1 MLKARPLCRAFAFY
15 SRGSPL
21 IFLGGSFYSIT
32 MLPPIW
38 QTISMFNPVVYL
50 ISGFRWAFFGVA
62 DVPIAISMVA
72 IFGFLVV
79 CLGFVSWIFKTGWRI
94 RN

>member
-1 MLKARPLCRAFAFY
+1 MRQPVLKIHDTNPK
-15 SRGSPL
+15 
-21 IFLGGSFYSIT
+21 
-32 MLPPIW
+32 